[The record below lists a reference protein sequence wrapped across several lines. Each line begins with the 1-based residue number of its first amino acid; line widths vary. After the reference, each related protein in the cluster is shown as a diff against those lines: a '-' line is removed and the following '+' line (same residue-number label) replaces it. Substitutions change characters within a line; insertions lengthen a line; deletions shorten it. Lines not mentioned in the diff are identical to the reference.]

1 MVYPWATNSCAT
13 VQRIGYLL
21 AEEIIEISGT
31 VQCKLCEKQY
41 EMGYDVRVEFPKI
54 LKYVTEIKSG
64 MEDQDFVGTRTR

>member
-1 MVYPWATNSCAT
+1 MVYPWATNCRAT

-54 LKYVTEIKSG
+54 LKYVTEIKSW